1 MTALKEDKKKQ
12 AKRYYDDN
20 IVKMGDNFYERCI
33 YAKQD
38 CLVYNSR

>member
-1 MTALKEDKKKQ
+1 MTALKEEKKKQ

-20 IVKMGDNFYERCI
+20 ILKMEDNLYERYIC
-33 YAKQD
+33 AKQD